1 MVRIDS
7 ALVVVFDVVGRV
19 VLLQELHVCYGLVL
33 AICQVHVCGHT
44 SNPSIKLTSEILKVY
59 FMEEL

>member
-33 AICQVHVCGHT
+33 AICQYVGT
-44 SNPSIKLTSEILKVY
+44 RLNPR
-59 FMEEL
+59 